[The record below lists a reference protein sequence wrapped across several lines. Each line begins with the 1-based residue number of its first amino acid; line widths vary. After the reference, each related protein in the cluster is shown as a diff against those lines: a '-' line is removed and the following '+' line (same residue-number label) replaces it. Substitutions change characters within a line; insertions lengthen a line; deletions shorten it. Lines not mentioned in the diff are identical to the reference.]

1 MSEKLI
7 RTSSNV
13 AHEAGRTDWARVEK
27 MNDKAIDA
35 AIAGDADSYAL
46 DTEILGRADSAY
58 HYEVY
63 RESQGQ
69 FRWRLLSADSQVLAS
84 SPEGFRTKAAALNA
98 IAGVRQALLGGSAL
112 AA

>member
-1 MSEKLI
+1 MNEKLI
-7 RTSSNV
+7 RTNSN
-13 AHEAGRTDWARVEK
+13 AASDAGRTDWTRVRD
-27 MNDKAIDA
+27 MDDAAIDG

-63 RESQGQ
+63 RESAGRY
-69 FRWRLLSADSQVLAS
+69 RWRLVAGDSQVLAS
-84 SPEGFRTKAAALNA
+84 SPESFGTKAAALNA
-98 IAGVRQALLGGSAL
+98 ISGVRQALLSGSAL

>member
-7 RTSSNV
+7 RTNSN
-13 AHEAGRTDWARVEK
+13 AAPEKGRTDWSRVRD
-27 MNDKAIDA
+27 MDDKTINA

-63 RESQGQ
+63 REKTGQ
-69 FRWRLLSADSQVLAS
+69 FRWKLLSADGKVLAS
-84 SPEGFRTKAAALNA
+84 SPEGFRSKAAALNA
-98 IAGVRQALLGGSAL
+98 IAGVRQALLGGNAL